1 MTGDREGMRSA
12 GAMFRT
18 AFPDWRSDRHRL
30 VAEDELNS
38 LLLDA
43 HGLTP
48 AQQRVTEQL
57 LRGHSTR
64 QIVDELHISA
74 YTVQEHLRAAF
85 DKFGVGSRRE
95 LIAALT
101 QPR

>member
-1 MTGDREGMRSA
+1 LTVHASTLRGGA
-12 GAMFRT
+12 GAQT
-18 AFPDWRSDRHRL
+18 VVVIGPAPP
-30 VAEDELNS
+30 EELNS

-57 LRGHSTR
+57 LRGYSTR
-64 QIVDELHISA
+64 QIVAELHISA

-101 QPR
+101 RSR